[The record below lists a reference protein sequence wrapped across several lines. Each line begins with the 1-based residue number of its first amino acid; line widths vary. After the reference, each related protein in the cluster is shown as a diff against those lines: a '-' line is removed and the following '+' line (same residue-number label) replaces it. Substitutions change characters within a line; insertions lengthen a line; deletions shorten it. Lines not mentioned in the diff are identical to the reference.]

1 MRPNEIEAW
10 VLSIIERAQSGQP
23 VEDFR
28 VEMKEEWIDAAK
40 AARRIAGHANAAR
53 GIPVLWLIG
62 VREGGEVKGAAHSE
76 LSRWHSEME
85 SKFDDLAPK
94 LLTDLNI
101 PIQGKTVVALLFE
114 TERAPYV
121 VKNPDGGTVT
131 LEVPWREATG
141 VRSAKRV
148 DLLRILSR
156 HQLEPVT
163 EVVNCLFE
171 IPKRAF
177 KGNLSA
183 LRTGLILDIYLI
195 PRGDEPLVIPFHRCT
210 GYLRDVSSSRDFGLT
225 TLFFTRSFYNVC
237 AGMEKFAGFPNVA
250 ISQHDIVFR
259 GPGMARVRAF
269 TDESV
274 DEAEEAATLYLSLR
288 MGTAD
293 PDVAIELEQA
303 LHQIPDPQSQ
313 CASWNS

>member
-1 MRPNEIEAW
+1 MRPNEIETW

-23 VEDFR
+23 IEDFR
-28 VEMKEEWIDAAK
+28 VEMKEEWIDPVR
-40 AARRIAGHANAAR
+40 AARRIAAHANAAR

-62 VREGGEVKGAAHSE
+62 VGERGEVKGAAYSE

-101 PIQGKTVVALLFE
+101 AVQGKTVVALLFE

-163 EVVNCLFE
+163 EVVNCRFE
-171 IPKRAF
+171 IPKHSV
-177 KGNLSA
+177 KKSLLT
-183 LRTGLILDIYLI
+183 LRTGLTLDIYLI
-195 PRGDEPLVIPFHRCT
+195 PRGDEPLVIPFHRCR
-210 GYLRDVSSSRDFGLT
+210 GYLRDVSSSRDYGFT

-237 AGMEKFAGFPNVA
+237 AGMEESTEFPNVA
-250 ISQHDIVFR
+250 ISRHDIVFR
-259 GPGMARVRAF
+259 GPGMARVQAF
-269 TDESV
+269 TEESV

-288 MGTAD
+288 LGTAD

-303 LHQIPDPQSQ
+303 LHQIHDPQSQ